1 MAFPVTR
8 MRRLRRTAELRQLVS
23 ETRLTPGAFVYPMF
37 VCPGEGI
44 RKEIRSM
51 PGVFNLSVDKAVKEA
66 EEVYSLGVPA
76 VILFGLP
83 EKKDEVATGAWADDG
98 IVQQATRALK
108 REVPGLIVMGDVCLC
123 EYMSHGHCGV
133 VKSKTT
139 TKSLGAAVRDSMTPS
154 QRILAVKG
162 KNTIKDEKE
171 KAIKA
176 AAERM
181 AKEVLSSF
189 EIDNDSSLEL
199 LARTSVSLAE
209 AGVDIIAP
217 SDMMD
222 GRVAAIRKAL
232 DAAGLINTPILS
244 YAAKFASGFYGPFRE
259 AADSAPQ
266 FGDRRSYQ
274 MDGANVREAMR
285 EIEADIE
292 EGADMI
298 MVKPAMPYL
307 DVIAAARDR
316 FDLPLAAY
324 QVSGEYAMIEA
335 AARNKWIERERVMME
350 SLVSI
355 RRAGAS
361 IILTYYAKDAARL
374 LA

>member
-1 MAFPVTR
+1 MV
-8 MRRLRRTAELRQLVS
+8 V
-23 ETRLTPGAFVYPMF
+23 ETRLTPDAFVYPMF
-37 VCPGEGI
+37 VCPGEGV
-44 RKEIRSM
+44 RKEVRSM
-51 PGVFNLSVDKAVKEA
+51 PGVFNLSVDEAVKEA
-66 EEVYSLGVPA
+66 REVHSLGVPS

-83 EKKDEVATGAWADDG
+83 DKKDEVATGAWADNG
-98 IVQQATRALK
+98 IVQQATRAIK
-108 REVPGLIVMGDVCLC
+108 RAVPGLVLMGDVCLC
-123 EYMSHGHCGV
+123 EYMSHGHCGI
-133 VKSKTT
+133 VKAAPQ
-139 TKSLGAAVRDSMTPS
+139 SLGAAARDAMNKVRTV
-154 QRILAVKG
+154 AVRSRE
-162 KNTIKDEKE
+162 EKE
-171 KAIKA
+171 
-176 AAERM
+176 
-181 AKEVLSSF
+181 EVMEEFASIVADRALGEY
-189 EIDNDSSLEL
+189 EIVNDASLEL
-199 LARTSVSLAE
+199 LARTSVSLAK
-209 AGVDIIAP
+209 AGIDIIAP

-222 GRVAAIRKAL
+222 GRVAAIRSAL
-232 DAAGLINTPILS
+232 DEAGFIHTPILS

-307 DVIAAARDR
+307 DVIAAARER

-335 AARNKWIERERVMME
+335 AARNGWIERERVMME
-350 SLVSI
+350 SLLSI

-361 IILTYYAKDAARL
+361 IILTYFAKDAARVL
-374 LA
+374 G

>member
-8 MRRLRRTAELRQLVS
+8 LRRLRRTEALRSMVR
-23 ETRLTPGAFVYPMF
+23 ETHLTPEALVYPMF
-37 VCPGEGI
+37 VCPGEGV
-44 RKEIRSM
+44 RKEVRSM
-51 PGVFNLSVDKAVKEA
+51 PGVFNLSVDEAVQEA
-66 EEVYSLGVPA
+66 RQTHSLGVPA
-76 VILFGLP
+76 IILFGLP
-83 EKKDEVATGAWADDG
+83 ESKDETATGAWADDG
-98 IVQQATRALK
+98 IVQQAARAIK
-108 REVPGLIVMGDVCLC
+108 REVPDIVIMGDVCLC

-133 VKSKTT
+133 VRASAPR
-139 TKSLGAAVRDSMTPS
+139 SLGAASAVAPPPS
-154 QRILAVKG
+154 KSAEYEIV
-162 KNTIKDEKE
+162 NDET
-171 KAIKA
+171 
-176 AAERM
+176 
-181 AKEVLSSF
+181 L
-189 EIDNDSSLEL
+189 DL
-199 LARTSVSLAE
+199 LARTAVSQVR

-232 DAAGLINTPILS
+232 DEAGFLNIPVLS

-274 MDGANVREAMR
+274 MDPANFREAMR
-285 EIEADIE
+285 EIQTDLD

-307 DVIAAARDR
+307 DVIAAARER
-316 FDLPLAAY
+316 FDVPLAAY

-335 AARNKWIERERVMME
+335 AARNNWIDRERVMME
-350 SLVSI
+350 SLISI
-355 RRAGAS
+355 RRAGAQ
-361 IILTYYAKDAARL
+361 IILTYFAKDAARL